1 MSKAGLFLH
10 TTINFDEVA
19 AALDYGQ
26 RTLDHATYA
35 KVTNAF
41 KKMIFHC
48 LLWIFISIIICCGTV
63 LLSHHIQN
71 LKTNELLTAY
81 NATTFKGGVRTS
93 PTTVLYTEGGSYQYD
108 VSGLGLNLDTDFPHQ
123 RALTLLLDDQN
134 QLKGVISND
143 ESNKITDIFAFGLVF
158 GMIEIAVIMI
168 VYAFFVRKH
177 TSYGKKWYA
186 FMKWFEIRDDTL
198 LDIIRE

>member
-1 MSKAGLFLH
+1 MSNAGLFLH
-10 TTINFDEVA
+10 TSINFDEVA
-19 AALDYGQ
+19 NALDYGQ

-41 KKMIFHC
+41 KKMVFHC

-71 LKTNELLTAY
+71 LKTNE
-81 NATTFKGGVRTS
+81 FKGGVRTS
-93 PTTVLYTEGGSYQYD
+93 PTTVLYTEGSSYQYD
-108 VSGLGLNLDTDFPHQ
+108 VSKLGLDLDTDFPHQ
-123 RALTLLLDDQN
+123 RAVTLLLDDQN

-143 ESNKITDIFAFGLVF
+143 EFNKITDIFAFGLVF

-186 FMKWFEIRDDTL
+186 FMKWFETRDDTL
-198 LDIIRE
+198 LNIIWE

>member
-1 MSKAGLFLH
+1 MSNAGLFLH
-10 TTINFDEVA
+10 TTINFDKVA

-26 RTLDHATYA
+26 RTLDYATYA

-63 LLSHHIQN
+63 LLSHHIRN

-93 PTTVLYTEGGSYQYD
+93 PTTVMYTEGSSYQYD
-108 VSGLGLNLDTDFPHQ
+108 VAGLGLNLDTDFPHQ

-168 VYAFFVRKH
+168 VYAFLFV
-177 TSYGKKWYA
+177 S
-186 FMKWFEIRDDTL
+186 IRLMAKNGML
-198 LDIIRE
+198 L

>member
-1 MSKAGLFLH
+1 MSNAGLFLH

-26 RTLDHATYA
+26 RTLDHATYS

-41 KKMIFHC
+41 KKMILHC

-93 PTTVLYTEGGSYQYD
+93 PTTVMYTEGSSYQYD
-108 VSGLGLNLDTDFPHQ
+108 VSRLGLNLDTDFPHQ
-123 RALTLLLDDQN
+123 RRLTLLLDDQN

-158 GMIEIAVIMI
+158 GMIEIAVIII
-168 VYAFFVRKH
+168 VYAFFCSEAYVLWQKMVCL
-177 TSYGKKWYA
+177 YE
-186 FMKWFEIRDDTL
+186 MV
-198 LDIIRE
+198 

>member
-1 MSKAGLFLH
+1 
-10 TTINFDEVA
+10 
-19 AALDYGQ
+19 
-26 RTLDHATYA
+26 
-35 KVTNAF
+35 
-41 KKMIFHC
+41 MIFHC

-63 LLSHHIQN
+63 LLSHHIQH

-81 NATTFKGGVRTS
+81 NATTFKGGVRTN
-93 PTTVLYTEGGSYQYD
+93 PTTVMYTEGSSYQYD
-108 VSGLGLNLDTDFPHQ
+108 VAGLGLNLDTDFPHQ

-158 GMIEIAVIMI
+158 GMIEMAVIMI
-168 VYAFFVRKH
+168 VYTFFVRKH
-177 TSYGKKWYA
+177 TPYGKKWYA
-186 FMKWFEIRDDTL
+186 FMKWFETRDDTL

>member
-41 KKMIFHC
+41 KKMKIGR
-48 LLWIFISIIICCGTV
+48 SIIICCGTV

-93 PTTVLYTEGGSYQYD
+93 PTTVLYTEGSSYQYD
-108 VSGLGLNLDTDFPHQ
+108 ISKLGLNLDTDFPHQ
-123 RALTLLLDDQN
+123 RALTLLLDEQN

-158 GMIEIAVIMI
+158 GMIEMAVIMI
-168 VYAFFVRKH
+168 VYTFFVRKH

-186 FMKWFEIRDDTL
+186 FMKWFETRDDTL

>member
-1 MSKAGLFLH
+1 MSNAGLFLH
-10 TTINFDEVA
+10 TAINFDEVA
-19 AALDYGQ
+19 NALGYGQ

-41 KKMIFHC
+41 KKR
-48 LLWIFISIIICCGTV
+48 IFISIIICCGTV

-93 PTTVLYTEGGSYQYD
+93 PTTVMYTEGSSYQYD
-108 VSGLGLNLDTDFPHQ
+108 VSRLGLNLDTDFPHQ

-168 VYAFFVRKH
+168 IYAFFVRKH

-186 FMKWFEIRDDTL
+186 FMKWFETRDDTL
-198 LDIIRE
+198 LNIIWE

>member
-1 MSKAGLFLH
+1 MSNAGLFLH
-10 TTINFDEVA
+10 TAINFDEVA
-19 AALDYGQ
+19 NALDYGH
-26 RTLDHATYA
+26 RTLDHATYE

-41 KKMIFHC
+41 KKMVFHC

-93 PTTVLYTEGGSYQYD
+93 PTTVMYTEGSSYQYD
-108 VSGLGLNLDTDFPHQ
+108 VAGLGLNLDTDFPHQ

-158 GMIEIAVIMI
+158 GMIEIAVI
-168 VYAFFVRKH
+168 
-177 TSYGKKWYA
+177 
-186 FMKWFEIRDDTL
+186 RDHEK
-198 LDIIRE
+198 ISVN

>member
-1 MSKAGLFLH
+1 MSNAGLFLH

-26 RTLDHATYA
+26 RTLDHATYV

-81 NATTFKGGVRTS
+81 NATIFKGGVRTG
-93 PTTVLYTEGGSYQYD
+93 PTTVQYTEGSSYQYD
-108 VSGLGLNLDTDFPHQ
+108 VSRLGLNLDTDFPHQ

-177 TSYGKKWYA
+177 TSYSKKWYA
-186 FMKWFEIRDDTL
+186 FMKWFETRDDTL

>member
-1 MSKAGLFLH
+1 MSNAGLFLH
-10 TTINFDEVA
+10 TAINFDEVA
-19 AALDYGQ
+19 NALGYGQ

-41 KKMIFHC
+41 KKM
-48 LLWIFISIIICCGTV
+48 IFISIIICCGTV

-93 PTTVLYTEGGSYQYD
+93 PTTVMYTEGSSYQYD
-108 VSGLGLNLDTDFPHQ
+108 VSRLGLNLDTDFPHQ

-168 VYAFFVRKH
+168 IYAFFVRKH

-186 FMKWFEIRDDTL
+186 FMKWFETRDDTL
-198 LDIIRE
+198 LNIIWE

>member
-19 AALDYGQ
+19 NALGYGQ

-63 LLSHHIQN
+63 L
-71 LKTNELLTAY
+71 
-81 NATTFKGGVRTS
+81 
-93 PTTVLYTEGGSYQYD
+93 
-108 VSGLGLNLDTDFPHQ
+108 
-123 RALTLLLDDQN
+123 
-134 QLKGVISND
+134 
-143 ESNKITDIFAFGLVF
+143 
-158 GMIEIAVIMI
+158 
-168 VYAFFVRKH
+168 
-177 TSYGKKWYA
+177 
-186 FMKWFEIRDDTL
+186 
-198 LDIIRE
+198 

>member
-10 TTINFDEVA
+10 TAINFDEVT

-41 KKMIFHC
+41 KKMVFHC

-93 PTTVLYTEGGSYQYD
+93 PTTVLYTEGSSYQYD
-108 VSGLGLNLDTDFPHQ
+108 VSKLGLNLDTDFPHQ
-123 RALTLLLDDQN
+123 RALTLLLDEQN

-177 TSYGKKWYA
+177 TSYEP
-186 FMKWFEIRDDTL
+186 MKLFL
-198 LDIIRE
+198 